1 MSRILQTSESRTAS
15 PESDT
20 NESISCGEVVVVD
33 DDVLVV
39 ATIDVVGGAV
49 GAKVDALESETVLLG
64 DEHAIAVMTHGNS
77 MKTSRLM
84 TRR

>member
-1 MSRILQTSESRTAS
+1 MSRILQTSESRAAS
-15 PESDT
+15 PDSDT
-20 NESISCGEVVVVD
+20 NESISNGDVVVVV

-49 GAKVDALESETVLLG
+49 GADVDALESETVLLG
-64 DEHAIAVMTHGNS
+64 DEHAIAVITHGNS